1 MRTGNKDPE
10 QESNPLGALRFE
22 GGDFVLVLEGERN
35 RVESLHD
42 AAAAEGVERE
52 GIGLSGRLDRHG
64 FERHRDRHARI
75 RVERVED
82 FRDLRLGQFHREEAV
97 AKRIVLEDVPEALAD
112 HDPHAPVEERPGS
125 VFAARAVSEVASRKE
140 DRALA
145 IGFPIEHEIGILRRF
160 RGVEVAAFVKEVLA
174 EALAVDRKEELLR
187 NDLVRVD
194 VRGVEGG
201 RNAGVGLER
210 FHQFSPKKVRT
221 SAIAPVTA
229 AAAAMAGLMRC
240 VRLARP

>member
-1 MRTGNKDPE
+1 M
-10 QESNPLGALRFE
+10 
-22 GGDFVLVLEGERN
+22 
-35 RVESLHD
+35 
-42 AAAAEGVERE
+42 
-52 GIGLSGRLDRHG
+52 
-64 FERHRDRHARI
+64 
-75 RVERVED
+75 
-82 FRDLRLGQFHREEAV
+82 
-97 AKRIVLEDVPEALAD
+97 
-112 HDPHAPVEERPGS
+112 
-125 VFAARAVSEVASRKE
+125 
-140 DRALA
+140 
-145 IGFPIEHEIGILRRF
+145 
-160 RGVEVAAFVKEVLA
+160 KEVLA

-210 FHQFSPKKVRT
+210 FYQFSPKKVRT

>member
-1 MRTGNKDPE
+1 M
-10 QESNPLGALRFE
+10 
-22 GGDFVLVLEGERN
+22 
-35 RVESLHD
+35 
-42 AAAAEGVERE
+42 
-52 GIGLSGRLDRHG
+52 
-64 FERHRDRHARI
+64 

-82 FRDLRLGQFHREEAV
+82 LRNLRLGQFHREKTV
-97 AKRIVLEDVPEALAD
+97 AQRIVLEDVPEALAD
-112 HDPHAPVEERPGS
+112 HDPHAPVKERPGR
-125 VFAARAVSEVASRKE
+125 VFARRPVSEVASRNE

-145 IGFPIEHEIGILRRF
+145 IGFPIEHEIGVLHRF
-160 RGVEVAAFVKEVLA
+160 RRVEVAAFVKEVLPK
-174 EALAVDRKEELLR
+174 ALAVDRKEELLR